1 MSVVDRSFDH
11 PLAVEEKAVE
21 PLMGG
26 LMNYG
31 YQCGMVW
38 GVALAAGAQAYRLRA
53 PGSQAEAEAIV
64 AAQRLV
70 SIFRASNKNEFN
82 CMEISELNLRGEI
95 QALPVLKFFLK
106 GGPIGCLRMA
116 AKYAPIAFNEIN
128 ATFAELSIQA
138 PTPPVSCTA
147 LLAKHAGLS
156 EKHTT
161 MMAGLAGGIGLC
173 GGGCGALGA
182 AIWVLGMDLLKNGL
196 EGSLWESKE
205 FQTKVAAL
213 IDTFVQTAGGL
224 ECTEITGREFEDI
237 EDHASFLHAG
247 GCSEVIK
254 IIAELI

>member
-38 GVALAAGAQAYRLRA
+38 GVALAAGAQAYRLRG

-70 SIFRASNKNEFN
+70 SLFRVSNKNEFN

-95 QALPVLKFFLK
+95 QALPILKFFLK

-116 AKYAPIAFNEIN
+116 ARYAPKAFDEIN
-128 ATFAELSIQA
+128 ATFSEQSVQA

-147 LLAKHAGLS
+147 LLAKQMGLS
-156 EKHTT
+156 DMHTT

-182 AIWVLGMDLLKNGL
+182 AIWILGMNLLNDGL
-196 EGSLWESKE
+196 EVSLWESKE

-224 ECTEITGREFEDI
+224 ECSEITGREFEDI